1 MSSASQRQNSEGHR
15 KRLRQKFLKSGLE
28 GFHDYEIVELL
39 LTLGTPRRDCK
50 ASAKEVLKKFGS
62 LRSVLE
68 APAEELSTV
77 YGIGSNNVIGLK
89 LAQAIAL
96 RFLRDKVVGQDFLRS
111 SEEVIDYLRLNL
123 RDRNRE
129 VFLVVFLNGRNQIMA
144 MEELFAGTLTTSAVY
159 PREVIERTLK
169 NKAAALVLVHN
180 HPSGNSQ
187 PSTEDLKI
195 TKRLKDAADSIDVT
209 IHDHI
214 IIAGDNFYSFAD
226 HGIL

>member
-1 MSSASQRQNSEGHR
+1 MRKNDSTQEGHR
-15 KRLRQKFLKSGLE
+15 KRLRQKFLKSGLD

-50 ASAKEVLKKFGS
+50 VPAKQALKKFGS
-62 LRSVLE
+62 LRGILE
-68 APAEELSTV
+68 APAEELATV
-77 YGIGSNNVIGLK
+77 YGIGPNNVIGLK

-96 RFLRDKVVGQDFLRS
+96 RYLNDRVIGKDFLRS
-111 SEEVIDYLRLNL
+111 SEEVVDYLRLNL
-123 RDRNRE
+123 RDRTRE
-129 VFLVVFLNGRNQIMA
+129 VFLVVFLNGRNQITA

-159 PREVIERTLK
+159 PREVIDRTLK

-180 HPSGNSQ
+180 HPSGSPQ
-187 PSTEDLKI
+187 PSKEDLDI
-195 TKRLKDAADSIDVT
+195 TKRLKDAAASIDVT

-214 IIAGDNFYSFAD
+214 IIAGDTFYSFAD

>member
-1 MSSASQRQNSEGHR
+1 MRSASQRQNSEGHR

-96 RFLRDKVVGQDFLRS
+96 RYLRDKVVGQDFLRS

-144 MEELFAGTLTTSAVY
+144 MEELCAGTLTTSAVY

>member
-96 RFLRDKVVGQDFLRS
+96 RYLRDKVVGQDFLRS

-129 VFLVVFLNGRNQIMA
+129 VFLVVELVAQILGA
-144 MEELFAGTLTTSAVY
+144 ILQVAGARW
-159 PREVIERTLK
+159 REVT
-169 NKAAALVLVHN
+169 
-180 HPSGNSQ
+180 
-187 PSTEDLKI
+187 
-195 TKRLKDAADSIDVT
+195 
-209 IHDHI
+209 
-214 IIAGDNFYSFAD
+214 
-226 HGIL
+226 